1 MADGWGMEIKYRL
14 NIPNLKIG
22 ICKVRNLK
30 LLRAVITLP
39 MKNSSSDLILATVRR
54 HTDDIQNH
62 LSYVYEKYH
71 RSQEISIRKYLK
83 TEK

>member
-39 MKNSSSDLILATVRR
+39 VKIPHQTSYWLQSEGTLTTYKITLAMSMRNTTVP
-54 HTDDIQNH
+54 
-62 LSYVYEKYH
+62 K
-71 RSQEISIRKYLK
+71 RSQYANISK
-83 TEK
+83 